1 MSSFWQILTFKI
13 LTLNLGRWLPHLRFF
28 SFWARILQDKG
39 MQLLLPH
46 TLRLVTT
53 AFIWVPTAVRN
64 IQKSKQAVSACC
76 LHLYLEVGRG
86 EQGRAEQLLCPSL
99 ISMRSSEILGCRS
112 REAATALSHAIACWP
127 CEWLR
132 GSQASAELHF
142 LFPRPLA
149 WVDTHLVGLK
159 ENRKERAREAVIF
172 SPFGLP
178 RFSK

>member
-53 AFIWVPTAVRN
+53 AFIWVPTAVCN

-76 LHLYLEVGRG
+76 LRLYLEVGRG
-86 EQGRAEQLLCPSL
+86 EQGWAEQLLCPWV
-99 ISMRSSEILGCRS
+99 SSAWGVWRF
-112 REAATALSHAIACWP
+112 W
-127 CEWLR
+127 
-132 GSQASAELHF
+132 AELCWYFH
-142 LFPRPLA
+142 LGRQLLLLA
-149 WVDTHLVGLK
+149 MPSPVGLV
-159 ENRKERAREAVIF
+159 NDWGVLRLLLSSVF
-172 SPFGLP
+172 SFQGP
-178 RFSK
+178 